1 MGGQLSGCGAWETL
15 GEVVWLRGTRRG
27 CGRGERDIKG
37 TLRDPRGPKSC
48 GKNTFQIFTTEF

>member
-48 GKNTFQIFTTEF
+48 GKNTF